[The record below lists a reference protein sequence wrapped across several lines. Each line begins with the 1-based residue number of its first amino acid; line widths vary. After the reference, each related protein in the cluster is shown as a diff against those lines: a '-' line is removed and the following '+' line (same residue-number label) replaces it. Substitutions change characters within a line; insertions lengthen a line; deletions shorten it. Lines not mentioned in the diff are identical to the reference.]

1 LPVIVL
7 LALSTAGFSA
17 NSRYRFAPCA
27 HRVPV
32 IANLEPAARV
42 GWLTPILRLDQVGQ
56 SGPPCSLGHQLASRV
71 HRNLPGP
78 LRGRKDEVQRAD
90 HRSAGRMVPP
100 VADARSFRSITADSN
115 CVSSNQSLRCRE
127 TEFRGQRQRPQDG
140 REGSRTPLQRPSP
153 REQSRQFG
161 AICREPGNLR

>member
-1 LPVIVL
+1 MSIVWIQFVSSGASRGWHAPTLPVIVL

-90 HRSAGRMVPP
+90 HLTGP
-100 VADARSFRSITADSN
+100 VA
-115 CVSSNQSLRCRE
+115 
-127 TEFRGQRQRPQDG
+127 QRKPRPAAQL
-140 REGSRTPLQRPSP
+140 TRPSARRHDP
-153 REQSRQFG
+153 AAPSAASR
-161 AICREPGNLR
+161 L